1 MFSTIIGII
10 LVVVFL
16 ALIFRFLGQST
27 SSRTLSS
34 KKDDATW
41 QPGFH
46 QFDHSDGGG
55 DGGGE

>member
-1 MFSTIIGII
+1 MFSTIVGFI
-10 LVVVFL
+10 LVVAFL
-16 ALIFRFLGQST
+16 ALIFRFVRQST
-27 SSRTLSS
+27 SSRSLSS
-34 KKDDATW
+34 KKDDPTW

>member
-1 MFSTIIGII
+1 MFSTIIGFI
-10 LVVVFL
+10 LVVAFL
-16 ALIFRFLGQST
+16 ALIFRFVGQST
-27 SSRTLSS
+27 SSRTLST